1 MKNTYWRQDSLI
13 SYQKSLLPENAV
25 VLPDIDAEQEALF
38 DRFEHSSE
46 DLLSLF
52 HEDNKYDFEAFEE
65 VKAVESNVTVTVNN
79 VTGKARRGDVD
90 RLGVDTEKRKEDLRN
105 DFEYRES
112 LAM

>member
-13 SYQKSLLPENAV
+13 SYQKSLLPENTV
-25 VLPDIDAEQEALF
+25 VLPDIDSEQEALF

-46 DLLSLF
+46 ALLSLF

-90 RLGVDTEKRKEDLRN
+90 RLGIDTEKRKEDLRN
-105 DFEYRES
+105 DFKYRES